1 MSFQRPTR
9 PNWKLPDGARIAVSV
24 NLALEAFHHKS
35 QLTLEARPGKTDHF
49 SLSYAEYGARAGI
62 WRILD
67 LLDELGLKASM
78 SINGKAAELYPDAV
92 RATAD
97 AGHEVVGHGWE
108 NDVLNEDGD
117 PEREREEI
125 RRVTRAITEAAGKR
139 PVGWTSPGSAGSE
152 NTLGLLVA
160 EGYVWNGDQAND
172 DLPYSVGTANGPIMI
187 LPRVN
192 MPQNDLIMW
201 AKANNPPSVIFESFK
216 DTFDELYSEGT
227 KGSPKWV
234 EIVLHAHMGGRPTL
248 IPTVRR
254 CIAYARQHE
263 GVWFPR
269 KGDIARWAAELD
281 GVDLGGR

>member
-1 MSFQRPTR
+1 MSIRDNTR
-9 PNWKLPDGARIAVSV
+9 KNWHLPGNARIAVSV
-24 NLALEAFHHKS
+24 NLALEAFQHKS

-78 SINGKAAELYPDAV
+78 STNGRAAELYPEAV
-92 RATAD
+92 RAVAD
-97 AGHEVVGHGWE
+97 AGHEIVGHGWQ
-108 NDVLNEDGD
+108 NDVLNEDAS
-117 PEREREEI
+117 PEKELEEI
-125 RRVTRAITEAAGKR
+125 RRVTKAISDAAGVR
-139 PVGWTSPGSAGSE
+139 PVGWTSPGSAGSD
-152 NTLGLLVA
+152 NTLDLLA
-160 EGYVWNGDQAND
+160 GEGYLWNGDQAND
-172 DLPYSVGTANGPIMI
+172 DLPYSKPTKNGPMII

-201 AKANNPPSVIFESFK
+201 AKSNNPPSVIWEGFK
-216 DTFDELYSEGT
+216 DTFDELYAEGQ

-269 KGDIARWAAELD
+269 KGDMARWAAKLEGIPPRGD
-281 GVDLGGR
+281 